1 MMPPK
6 FRGRF
11 WAAAVLIFSL
21 QVARASWVAPPDTSY
36 YDLRDTLCS
45 NQSVFVGNQ
54 LFDAAN
60 PSGTVV
66 LPGAAADGGDSIIF
80 VNLAF
85 RAAPETTL
93 NQSLCEGDTLWVN
106 GTAYHADFYLGEEIM
121 EAGAANGCDS
131 IIHVNLHFYPT
142 VLDYQATI
150 CEGDTVFL
158 NGKAYHAYHP
168 MGEEMIAGGGAGG
181 CDSIIRVNLQVL
193 TPPFLIIAD
202 TLCPHDFLTVNG
214 RRYDKDNRSG
224 LEILPGAAS
233 NGCDS
238 LIYLS
243 LSFRELW
250 IYLGEDQEVVTGDTA
265 CISPQFNL
273 TPESLVWSPSPPCPD
288 LTCSSFCIQ
297 LLGSASFTLTAT
309 DTSGCV
315 LTDAITFTVS
325 DENRVFAPNVF
336 NPDAAEPNNRFF
348 LDGDDGVA
356 LIRRLLIADRWGAIV
371 FDKENLTPGD
381 VTQGWDGTWRGKIA
395 QVGVYTFWAELERLD
410 GTRFERAGTVS
421 LVR

>member
-6 FRGRF
+6 FRSRF
-11 WAAAVLIFSL
+11 LATVFLALTL
-21 QVARASWVAPPDTSY
+21 QIARADCVALPDTSY

-45 NQSVFVGNQ
+45 NQSIFAGNQ

-66 LPGAAADGGDSIIF
+66 LPGAAADGGDSVIF
-80 VNLAF
+80 VNLVF
-85 RAAPETTL
+85 RTAPETTL
-93 NQSLCEGDTLWVN
+93 NQSLCAGDTLWVN
-106 GTAYHADFYLGEEIM
+106 GTAYHADFYLGEEIV

-131 IIHVNLHFYPT
+131 IIHVNLTFHPIVF
-142 VLDYQATI
+142 DYQETI
-150 CEGDTVFL
+150 CEGDTVFV
-158 NGKAYHAYHP
+158 NGTAYHAYNP
-168 MGEEMIAGGGAGG
+168 TGEEIIAGGGTAG
-181 CDSIIRVNLQVL
+181 CDSIIRINLQVF
-193 TPPFLIIAD
+193 TPPYLIIAD
-202 TLCPHDFLTVNG
+202 TLCPDDFLIVNG

-238 LIYLS
+238 LVYLS
-243 LSFRELW
+243 LFFRELW
-250 IYLGEDQEVVTGDTA
+250 IYLGENREVVAGDTV
-265 CISPQFNL
+265 CVSPQFNL
-273 TPESLVWSPSPPCPD
+273 TPESLVWSPAPPCPD
-288 LTCSSFCIQ
+288 SICSSYCIQ
-297 LLGSASFTLTAT
+297 LLANASFTLTAT
-309 DTSGCV
+309 DTSGCI
-315 LTDAITFTVS
+315 LTDAITFSVS

-356 LIRRLLIADRWGAIV
+356 LVRRLLIADRWGGIV

-381 VTQGWDGTWRGKIA
+381 ASQGWDGTWRGKTA
-395 QVGVYTFWAELERLD
+395 QAGVYTFWAELERID
-410 GTRFERAGTVS
+410 GTRFEKAGTVS